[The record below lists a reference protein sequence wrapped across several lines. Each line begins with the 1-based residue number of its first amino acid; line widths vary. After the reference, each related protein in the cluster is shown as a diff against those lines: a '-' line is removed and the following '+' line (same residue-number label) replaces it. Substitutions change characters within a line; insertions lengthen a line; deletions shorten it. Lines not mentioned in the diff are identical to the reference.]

1 MTNDFV
7 YDMSQI
13 NEEDIVK
20 GWEEMVA
27 EDGSIWATGYEDT
40 MMRAMDDNAVSMEE
54 YDSLPDYIPGLDDG
68 EGYDPI
74 MGDGEGFDDTDDQ
87 WLDDYQGEE
96 DFA

>member
-1 MTNDFV
+1 MSNDFV
-7 YDMSQI
+7 YDMSEI
-13 NEEDIVK
+13 NEEDMFK

-27 EDGSIWATGYEDT
+27 EDGSIWETGYEDT

-68 EGYDPI
+68 EWMEEDEGEDGYD
-74 MGDGEGFDDTDDQ
+74 DDF
-87 WLDDYQGEE
+87 QGEE

>member
-7 YDMSQI
+7 YDMSEI
-13 NEEDIVK
+13 NEEEIMK
-20 GWEEMVA
+20 GWE
-27 EDGSIWATGYEDT
+27 DT
-40 MMRAMDDNAVSMEE
+40 
-54 YDSLPDYIPGLDDG
+54 DYISGFDDG

-74 MGDGEGFDDTDDQ
+74 MGDGEGFDDTDDE